1 MSTCVPAGDIPLGSL
16 SQAEPSA
23 KELIRRSE
31 EHMSELQ
38 SQSNVVCRLLLEKKK
53 NARWDMSPS
62 PGCAFRRPAR
72 APHAG
77 DRRIAAFLPADQRLA
92 VILRVLPS
100 NTCELSATVVIV

>member
-38 SQSNVVCRLLLEKKK
+38 SQSNIVCRLLLEKKK
-53 NARWDMSPS
+53 ECVTRPRRVGGAGLPGAAVEAAVDECRWRAPRRSPS
-62 PGCAFRRPAR
+62 DTGCSGSVR
-72 APHAG
+72 ACSPRFLGG
-77 DRRIAAFLPADQRLA
+77 DGGVR
-92 VILRVLPS
+92 
-100 NTCELSATVVIV
+100 